1 MLDKHIPLPETI
13 PSLLVA
19 SLSSPLLPI
28 KLLFSELFK
37 APFYLLDEMLLI
49 HEPVNKANKI
59 FKIYSVKFCFFNN
72 CLKNNFVF
80 YWDFLGGSVAK
91 TLCSQYR
98 GPKFDLWSGNLSMFG
113 AQVQECLGYIYLRNR
128 LMCAQFVKIV
138 HLFICL
144 SAICI
149 SWQIS

>member
-1 MLDKHIPLPETI
+1 MLDKHITLPETI

-37 APFYLLDEMLLI
+37 APFCLLDEMLLI

-59 FKIYSVKFCFFNN
+59 FKIYSVKFCF
-72 CLKNNFVF
+72 LTIIS

-113 AQVQECLGYIYLRNR
+113 TQVQECLGFIYLRNR
-128 LMCAQFVKIV
+128 LICA
-138 HLFICL
+138 
-144 SAICI
+144 
-149 SWQIS
+149 